1 MSNATKEPTGN
12 GALAKAE
19 PTNPTVIVG
28 DQIQR
33 FMTKGTLHLPSDYSP
48 ENALKS
54 AWLALQQIDGALTCT
69 KESIINSLLDM
80 CIQGLNPAKKQCYF
94 IPYGKTLSCQRSYFG
109 EMALAERVCPGI
121 SIFSDVIYKGETFT
135 TAKVRNKHGFV
146 TVVAKHEQPFPRESS
161 EIIGAYCGA
170 TEVDPVTGEI
180 IDLGIELMDMAQIQ
194 NSWKKSKTISPKS
207 FHNEQPDQA
216 CQRTVIRRWAKFRI
230 NASNDALL
238 LTSVRRQDED
248 AVIAE
253 SNNEALELGNGQLI
267 NVEEPQALEPK
278 AEATPPPD
286 EPVTAKQAELV
297 EEPGF

>member
-1 MSNATKEPTGN
+1 MNATKEPAGN
-12 GALAKAE
+12 GTLAKAE

-94 IPYGKTLSCQRSYFG
+94 IPYGRTLSCQRSYFG
-109 EMALAERVCPGI
+109 EMALAERVRPGI
-121 SIFSDVIYKGETFT
+121 SIFSDVIYKGEAFATG
-135 TAKVRNKHGFV
+135 KVRNKHGFI
-146 TVVAKHEQPFPRESS
+146 TVVTKHEKPFPRESN
-161 EIIGAYCGA
+161 EIVGAYCGA
-170 TEVDPVTGEI
+170 TEHDPVTGEV

-194 NSWKKSKTISPKS
+194 NSWKKSKGPKS
-207 FHNEQPDQA
+207 FHSEQPDQA
-216 CQRTVIRRWAKFRI
+216 CQRTVIRRWAKFII
-230 NASNDALL
+230 NASNDSLL
-238 LTSVRRQDED
+238 LESVRRQEEEV
-248 AVIAE
+248 AIAE
-253 SNNEALELGNGQLI
+253 SNAEALEFGNGSVVDVTTPAI
-267 NVEEPQALEPK
+267 
-278 AEATPPPD
+278 EAKTDQQEPPD
-286 EPVTAKQAELV
+286 GGEPVKQADPA